1 MHYSD
6 FSSILRQHEAGYF
19 YGNINVNIYILE
31 NNSVLYYAFQNIGS
45 LKKYIK
51 PWVPIIKMII
61 QLD

>member
-51 PWVPIIKMII
+51 P
-61 QLD
+61 